1 MKEERMFLNEP
12 STAEAAE
19 YLEKD
24 RAASGYVMNLE
35 RAWA

>member
-1 MKEERMFLNEP
+1 MLLNEP
-12 STAEAAE
+12 RTAEAAA

-24 RAASGYVMNLE
+24 RAGSGYVMNLE